1 MAVNQS
7 SQDNYIS
14 EQDYLTGEQKA
25 DTRQEYDDGKVYAM
39 AGASKRHN
47 RIARNL
53 ITNMADAADRSNCET
68 YFSDIKV
75 RAEKYKTYY
84 YPDVVVSCEED
95 DDSEYYLEKPCLI
108 VEVTSA
114 STLRKDYLEK
124 ALSYQSI
131 DSLQAYLI
139 IAQDKPQIDMLF
151 RGEDRSWRLQ
161 QFNQFDD
168 ELVLPCPDMR
178 LTLQA
183 IYSGIEFDAPWDDFF
198 NSKDQASEDFMADR
212 VDPPAQEREPF

>member
-1 MAVNQS
+1 MPANQS
-7 SQDNYIS
+7 SQDTHIS
-14 EQDYLTGEQKA
+14 EQDYLAGEQLA
-25 DTRQEYDDGKVYAM
+25 EVRHEYDNGKVYAM

-47 RIARNL
+47 KIARNL
-53 ITNMADAADRSNCET
+53 ITSMADAADHSGCET

-84 YPDVVVSCEED
+84 YPDVVVSCEQD
-95 DDSEYYLEKPCLI
+95 DSSEYYLEKPCLI

-139 IAQDKPQIDMLF
+139 VAQDKPQVDMLF
-151 RGEDRSWRLQ
+151 RAEDRSWQLQ
-161 QFNQFDD
+161 QFSQLED
-168 ELVLPCPDMR
+168 ELVLPCPDMT
-178 LTLQA
+178 LTLA
-183 IYSGIEFDAPWDDFF
+183 AVYSGIEFDVS
-198 NSKDQASEDFMADR
+198 NE
-212 VDPPAQEREPF
+212 E